1 MTRTTTTCIHRWRIE
16 SPNGP
21 TSTGVCQR
29 CGATREFVN
38 YIETPV
44 QEGRVK
50 PDLYIRWTEPV
61 LIPRGFS
68 I

>member
-38 YIETPV
+38 YVDTPV
-44 QEGRVK
+44 WE
-50 PDLYIRWTEPV
+50 DHAIFNS
-61 LIPRGFS
+61 PRYRRLEA
-68 I
+68 